1 MQGKKL
7 KYCKDQPKKPE
18 RGELKRHRSSEKLP
32 RENHKPE
39 KRPKKEGEERGG
51 EEGGKAGAG
60 RNQRDPNLKG
70 TSSAESEAIEAYQT
84 EKIKTDC
91 SDQNAFRSI

>member
-1 MQGKKL
+1 MQGKRL

-32 RENHKPE
+32 REDHKPE

-51 EEGGKAGAG
+51 EEGGKG
-60 RNQRDPNLKG
+60 RGRPK
-70 TSSAESEAIEAYQT
+70 S
-84 EKIKTDC
+84 K
-91 SDQNAFRSI
+91 RSKLEGNELG